1 MFECYVNGHRRV
13 AVLVDEN
20 PRYKR
25 LLMIAPHGNTVD
37 VVKFQH
43 DAFAHGGWSQL
54 STEHAA
60 LRYALTFRKSQY
72 FFKTDRALRAM
83 SEVIMELKTLDMKSL
98 VAEYN
103 RITGHT
109 ISKFESKAKA
119 IAAIEKAS
127 ATQQPA
133 EKPASVSAP
142 APSDVAADIIPTIP
156 VNAAKEPAMTK
167 TDKPAAKKAATTK
180 KAPAAKKEAPAKKVT
195 PAKKAPAAKKADP
208 RTRAEK
214 TAAMTKGSGGM
225 IVKLLKEGKL
235 DDDSIISRVLKEFPD
250 REVNNLQVS
259 WYRSQ
264 LYSAG
269 ALKKPAKK

>member
-1 MFECYVNGHRRV
+1 MFECFVNGHRRV

-43 DAFAHGGWSQL
+43 DAFAHGGWSPL
-54 STEHAA
+54 NTEHAA
-60 LRYALTFRKSQY
+60 LRYALTFRKSKY

-83 SEVIMELKTLDMKSL
+83 SEVTMELKTLDMKSL

-103 RITGHT
+103 RITGLNIT
-109 ISKFESKAKA
+109 KFESKAKA

-133 EKPASVSAP
+133 ETTAP
-142 APSDVAADIIPTIP
+142 APSPITSDVAAGIIPTIP
-156 VNAAKEPAMTK
+156 VNAAKEPDMPK
-167 TDKPAAKKAATTK
+167 TTKPAAKKADT
-180 KAPAAKKEAPAKKVT
+180 
-195 PAKKAPAAKKADP
+195 

-250 REVNNLQVS
+250 REVNNSQVS

>member
-1 MFECYVNGHRRV
+1 MFECFVNGHRRV

-43 DAFAHGGWSQL
+43 DAFAHGGWNLL

-60 LRYALTFRKSQY
+60 LRYALTFRKSKY

-83 SEVIMELKTLDMKSL
+83 SEVMMELKTLDMKSL

-109 ISKFESKAKA
+109 VTKFESKAKA

-127 ATQQPA
+127 ATQQPV
-133 EKPASVSAP
+133 EKPAPMTS
-142 APSDVAADIIPTIP
+142 SDAADIVPTIP
-156 VNAAKEPAMTK
+156 VNAAKEPDMPK
-167 TDKPAAKKAATTK
+167 TTKPAAKKAATTK
-180 KAPAAKKEAPAKKVT
+180 QSTPAKKAAQVKKEAPAKK
-195 PAKKAPAAKKADP
+195 ASAAKKADT

-250 REVNNLQVS
+250 REVNNSQVS